1 MSLFRLEEH
10 LNYCALHVVLPYM
23 RVILCIGQTVITQI
37 LKRSILRLEKRAVRI
52 ATSQLVS

>member
-23 RVILCIGQTVITQI
+23 RVILCGQTVITQI
-37 LKRSILRLEKRAVRI
+37 LKRSIIRLEKRAVRI
-52 ATSQLVS
+52 AASQLVS